1 LFKPDLAMNKFLKM
15 APAALLLASFVF
27 VLATPVFVLATPAL
41 AEHDH
46 DGDRD
51 RDRDRDRDDRGGPL
65 PIAATGLPGL
75 VLAGGAYLVFRRFR
89 RKVD

>member
-1 LFKPDLAMNKFLKM
+1 MKKFVKM
-15 APAALLLASFVF
+15 VPAVLLLASFSV

-46 DGDRD
+46 DRDRGDRD
-51 RDRDRDRDDRGGPL
+51 RGDRDRDDRGGSL

>member
-1 LFKPDLAMNKFLKM
+1 MKKFVKM
-15 APAALLLASFVF
+15 VPAVLLLASFSV

-46 DGDRD
+46 DRGDRD
-51 RDRDRDRDDRGGPL
+51 RGDRDRGDRDRDDRGGSL

>member
-1 LFKPDLAMNKFLKM
+1 MKKFVKM
-15 APAALLLASFVF
+15 VPAVLLLASFCV

-46 DGDRD
+46 DRGDRD
-51 RDRDRDRDDRGGPL
+51 RGDRDRDDRGGSL